1 MKQNLLVV
9 SYDYHLSRQVA
20 NCLADVFSM
29 RVCDQKEL
37 FEFDHIPLT
46 FSEVYQINGAD
57 FINKEMK
64 GTVKMATEFEN
75 VIFVADISMA
85 DDCSDLF
92 FKLGQNNFIV
102 MLQKDIEQEMKELS
116 EKEYD
121 SWEAGEFFK
130 TTKELLM
137 AREEVLSE
145 SCADSVIDISGLDI
159 QQITSKVVDKIEEYY
174 SVN

>member
-20 NCLADVFSM
+20 SCLADVFSM
-29 RVCDQKEL
+29 RFCDQKEL

-64 GTVKMATEFEN
+64 GTIKMATEFEN
-75 VIFVADISMA
+75 VVFVADISMA

-92 FKLGQNNFIV
+92 YALGKNNLII
-102 MLQKDIEQEMKELS
+102 MLKKDIDDEIEELS
-116 EKEYD
+116 NRIYD
-121 SWEAGEFFK
+121 SPEASEFFK
-130 TTKELLM
+130 TDKELLM
-137 AREEVLSE
+137 LREEVLSE
-145 SCADSVIDISGLDI
+145 SLADIVVDITGTNADR
-159 QQITSKVVDKIEEYY
+159 ITENVVDKIKKYY